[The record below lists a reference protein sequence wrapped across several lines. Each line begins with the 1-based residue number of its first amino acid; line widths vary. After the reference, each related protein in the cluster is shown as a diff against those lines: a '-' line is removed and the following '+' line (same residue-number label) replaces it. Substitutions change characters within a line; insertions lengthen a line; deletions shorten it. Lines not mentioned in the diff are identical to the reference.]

1 VGILDEAIREIG
13 QEKQAAEDELRQ
25 ALEDFDI
32 ITSRAIFAV
41 KNMVAALRT
50 ELLAA
55 GWWAGELSEDAN
67 QPHYVRLGFEVR
79 RYGDRD
85 PHPVTNPS
93 YSYAIKFD
101 GLGGAERT
109 TGDDDPLTEMLVL
122 RGVARQDFGMDLEKD
137 LKLFLKA
144 ILRRH

>member
-1 VGILDEAIREIG
+1 MGILEDAIREISL
-13 QEKQAAEDELRQ
+13 EKQAAEDELRQ

-41 KNMVAALRT
+41 KNTVAALRA

-55 GWWAGELSEDAN
+55 GWWAGELGEDADR
-67 QPHYVRLGFEVR
+67 PHYVSLGFEVR
-79 RYGDRD
+79 RYADRE
-85 PHPVTNPS
+85 PHPVTNPT

-109 TGDDDPLTEMLVL
+109 TGDADPLTEMLVF
-122 RGVARQDFGMDLEKD
+122 RGVARQDFGMDLDKD

>member
-1 VGILDEAIREIG
+1 VGILDEAIREIRLE
-13 QEKQAAEDELRQ
+13 QQAAEDERRQ

-41 KNMVAALRT
+41 KSMMADLRT

-55 GWWAGELSEDAN
+55 GWWAGEASEDAN
-67 QPHYVRLGFEVR
+67 PPHYVRLGFDVR
-79 RYGDRD
+79 RSADQA
-85 PHPVTNPS
+85 PHPVTNPV

-109 TGDDDPLTEMLVL
+109 MGDDAPLTEMLVF
-122 RGVARQDFGMDLEKD
+122 RGVARQDFAMDLEKD

-144 ILRRH
+144 ILRRR

>member
-1 VGILDEAIREIG
+1 MGILDEAIREIRL
-13 QEKQAAEDELRQ
+13 EKQAAEDELRQ

-32 ITSRAIFAV
+32 ITSRAVAAV
-41 KNMVAALRT
+41 KSTVADLRL
-50 ELLAA
+50 ELQAA
-55 GWWAGELSEDAN
+55 GWWAGDLSEEAN
-67 QPHYVRLGFEVR
+67 PPYYVSLAFQVR
-79 RYGDRD
+79 RYAAD
-85 PHPVTNPS
+85 PDPVTNPT

-109 TGDDDPLTEMLVL
+109 TGDNDPLTEMLVF

-144 ILRRH
+144 ILHRH